1 MCSKDGAFTSVLA
14 FKHVMSKHVHE
25 AYMTNQ
31 LESTCELEFAKYK
44 NFMKVEFGIVIDEC
58 VFDRDPSFNE
68 SFAAFLRSIGV
79 HPDTAG
85 ANDHDRLGPIET
97 YWDSWY
103 TNTTAARLHAGL
115 DETHWKFASE
125 MYNHAYNRLPHDGN
139 EGSISPCEWL
149 TYSSPDCGHLRTP
162 FSPSYAVQ
170 PNTKQTNMR
179 CRAKK
184 GMFCGYPKDTSD
196 GIYTHFFPQ
205 TCSTQDS
212 RHCVMDEY

>member
-58 VFDRDPSFNE
+58 KFDRDPSFNE
-68 SFAAFLRSIGV
+68 TFADFLRSIGV

-115 DETHWKFASE
+115 DEA
-125 MYNHAYNRLPHDGN
+125 
-139 EGSISPCEWL
+139 
-149 TYSSPDCGHLRTP
+149 
-162 FSPSYAVQ
+162 
-170 PNTKQTNMR
+170 
-179 CRAKK
+179 
-184 GMFCGYPKDTSD
+184 
-196 GIYTHFFPQ
+196 
-205 TCSTQDS
+205 
-212 RHCVMDEY
+212 